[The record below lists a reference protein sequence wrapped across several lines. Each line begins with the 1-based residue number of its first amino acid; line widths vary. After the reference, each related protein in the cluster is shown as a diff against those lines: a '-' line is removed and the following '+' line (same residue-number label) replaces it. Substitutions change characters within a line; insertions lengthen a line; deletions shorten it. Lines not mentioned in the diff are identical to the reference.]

1 MTGAR
6 VRLLARGVA
15 TALSLVVVPG
25 GVRAQKASDPRAI
38 PWPTKGWETATPESQ
53 GFDSGI
59 LADAF
64 DFIREKQIPIHSLQV
79 VRNGR
84 LVLDAYFFPFHDGEL
99 HEGASVTKSITS
111 TLVGIAIGK
120 GNISSV
126 RALVPRLFPEYQI
139 AHRDP
144 RKDAITIEDLLTM
157 TSGLD
162 CRRAPGEITLQEM
175 RRSQDWVKFMLD
187 LPMVADPGR
196 QYSYCSGGMHL
207 LSAVVSRAT
216 GISALDFARRELFAP
231 LGIDTVAWPGDSR
244 GNSYGWGDLHLQ
256 PRDMA
261 RIGYLWLN
269 GGRWKDRQVVPEAWM
284 RDAVREHS
292 RADWGEHQPYGYG
305 MWLPPR
311 TPPIFEAVGRGSQRI
326 TVIPARS
333 LVVVFTGGAF
343 EPGDVGA
350 FIGRAMKSDSAIS
363 ENSPGQRRLAAAIAR
378 ASQRPSPATRP
389 SSSPMAQTISGKR
402 FDLEQNGFGLRSL
415 RFDFAGDTASLSV
428 EFADGRSETH
438 SIGLDG
444 VPLVSPNG
452 RFRLPVAVTAAWET
466 PTTLALRYDE
476 VGNINDVRF
485 RMTFSGD
492 AIDLEGAEVTG
503 GSHEKIHGRL
513 ATGATSPS
521 IDERIRPKALGGGK
535 S

>member
-1 MTGAR
+1 MTEAR
-6 VRLLARGVA
+6 IRLLARAVA
-15 TALSLVVVPG
+15 TALSLIVMPAAAG
-25 GVRAQKASDPRAI
+25 AQRASDPRAV
-38 PWPTKGWETATPESQ
+38 PWPTKGWQTATPESQ
-53 GFDSGI
+53 GFDSGT

-99 HEGASVTKSITS
+99 HDGASVTKSITS
-111 TLVGIAIGK
+111 TLIGIAIGEGK
-120 GNISSV
+120 ISGV
-126 RALVPRLFPEYQI
+126 RAPALSLFPDYQI
-139 AHRDP
+139 AHRDS

-162 CRRAPGEITLQEM
+162 CRRAPGEITLREM
-175 RRSQDWVKFMLD
+175 LRSRDWVKFMLD

-207 LSAVVSRAT
+207 LSAVISRAI
-216 GISALDFARRELFAP
+216 GMSALDFARRELFAP
-231 LGIDTVAWPGDSR
+231 LGIDSVAWPGDSR
-244 GNSYGWGDLHLQ
+244 GNSNGWGDLHLQ

-269 GGRWKDRQVVPEAWM
+269 EGRWKDRQVVPESWM

-326 TVIPARS
+326 SVIPARS

-350 FIGRAMKSDSAIS
+350 FIGRAMKSDSAIPDNPS
-363 ENSPGQRRLAAAIAR
+363 GQRRLAAAIGR
-378 ASQRPSPATRP
+378 ASQRPSPATRR
-389 SSSPMAQTISGKR
+389 SSSPIAQTISGKK
-402 FDLEQNGFGLRSL
+402 FTLDENGFGLRSL

-428 EFADGRSETH
+428 EFGDGRSETH

-444 VPLVSPNG
+444 VPRVSPNG

-466 PTTLALRYDE
+466 PTTLAVRYDE
-476 VGNINDVRF
+476 VGNINDVRL
-485 RMTFSGD
+485 RVTFSGD
-492 AIDLEGAEVTG
+492 TIDLDATEVTG
-503 GSHEKIHGRL
+503 MSHERIHGRL
-513 ATGATSPS
+513 AAKTTPA
-521 IDERIRPKALGGGK
+521 R
-535 S
+535 